1 MIDLVAGLVGL
12 LYRDLSY
19 YSSYKKRKKEKK
31 LPQKEMLTSD
41 SIKLRLVDDDQNL
54 SYRRKWYQH

>member
-1 MIDLVAGLVGL
+1 MNDLVAGLVGL
-12 LYRDLSY
+12 LYRDLSF
-19 YSSYKKRKKEKK
+19 YSSYKKRKKKK

-41 SIKLRLVDDDQNL
+41 SIKLRSVDDDQNL

>member
-1 MIDLVAGLVGL
+1 MNDLVAGLVGL

-19 YSSYKKRKKEKK
+19 YSSYKKRKKKN

>member
-19 YSSYKKRKKEKK
+19 YSSYKKRKKKK
-31 LPQKEMLTSD
+31 TPSEGNADK
-41 SIKLRLVDDDQNL
+41 
-54 SYRRKWYQH
+54 

>member
-1 MIDLVAGLVGL
+1 MNDLVAGLVGL

-19 YSSYKKRKKEKK
+19 YSSYKKRKKKK

-41 SIKLRLVDDDQNL
+41 SIKLRSVDDDQNL

>member
-1 MIDLVAGLVGL
+1 MNDLVAGLVGL

-19 YSSYKKRKKEKK
+19 YSSYKKRKKKK
-31 LPQKEMLTSD
+31 VPQKEMLTSD
-41 SIKLRLVDDDQNL
+41 SIKLRSVDDDQNL